1 MGSPG
6 RTWCSDADGSIPPT
20 ATIVMAGEGPPFTA
34 VPPARGKV
42 VDADRSLPP
51 GA

>member
-1 MGSPG
+1 
-6 RTWCSDADGSIPPT
+6 
-20 ATIVMAGEGPPFTA
+20 MAGEGLPSTTFLLAAT
-34 VPPARGKV
+34 KV